1 MTHLLVLTKENEKEK
16 KGERL
21 QKKECRVG
29 FGPTF
34 VYLLS
39 ITSFLWELRGKG
51 GGGGGG
57 GVANHGG

>member
-1 MTHLLVLTKENEKEK
+1 MTHLLVLAKENEKRKK

-39 ITSFLWELRGKG
+39 NFISLGTSWEGLG
-51 GGGGGG
+51 GGEG
-57 GVANHGG
+57 NIFPIP

>member
-51 GGGGGG
+51 S
-57 GVANHGG
+57 